1 MSHPIATNYGQR
13 GFRHFF
19 ASRAE
24 YKKAMARAIELE
36 RKGCPRRAWR
46 VRLNIDG
53 VTHVKN
59 V

>member
-1 MSHPIATNYGQR
+1 MSHHIRTPWAQR

-19 ASRAE
+19 ESRE
-24 YKKAMARAIELE
+24 QYLKAMARAIELE
-36 RKGCPRRAWR
+36 KKGCPRRAWR

-59 V
+59 G